1 MHKPGYSRDY
11 YRANRERILAKKKA
25 WRDANVE
32 RCREVEAAWRK
43 AHPETVAE
51 SRRRY
56 RQKPESKAKDAAA
69 QRQKRRA
76 NPKRAKDKDRLY
88 RLRKKARMAAD
99 PKLYEHFRTVKNAAK
114 KRYDAKMLVMPERY
128 ARERR
133 WKRISYAKKMILA
146 GRPYHPQ
153 PNRRVPDWCV
163 KHGVVDVRSQWL
175 AENLTPSQR
184 DYAMRLAIERKEWR
198 ER

>member
-99 PKLYEHFRTVKNAAK
+99 PKLYEHF
-114 KRYDAKMLVMPERY
+114 MLVMPERY

-133 WKRISYAKKMILA
+133 RKRISYAKKMILA

-163 KHGVVDVRSQWL
+163 KQGVVDVRSQWL